1 MFFQSIF
8 SIYFSS
14 MEFIGLEN
22 IPPYGPVIFTCNHMN
37 QAAPCNLTPLPSYP
51 SIPFSSW
58 TLR

>member
-1 MFFQSIF
+1 
-8 SIYFSS
+8 

-37 QAAPCNLTPLPSYP
+37 QATPCNLTPLPSYP